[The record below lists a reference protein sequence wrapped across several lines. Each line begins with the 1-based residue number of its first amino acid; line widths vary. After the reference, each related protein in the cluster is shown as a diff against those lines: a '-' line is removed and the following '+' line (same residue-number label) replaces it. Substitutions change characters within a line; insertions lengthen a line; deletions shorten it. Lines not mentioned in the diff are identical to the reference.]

1 MENEKRSADVI
12 SKLQREQF
20 EAALKAERDKLELER
35 QRANDLIKMAQET
48 VERERKDRDATK
60 DAHIN
65 DLVR

>member
-1 MENEKRSADVI
+1 MI